1 MFIIQLLVITTRDQ
15 RSTHQWIVHEH
26 FTFPSTVLLKWSLVK
41 KENSIFNS
49 FIFLHISCTWK
60 EKCSFTFILWKKTY
74 ISKVHEDDNQ
84 QRIILILS
92 MYFTGYYSLRMSY
105 YLKFYTF
112 LDYGWSISYHKFIP
126 FCIFTYDSI
135 FYLYFEYHR

>member
-26 FTFPSTVLLKWSLVK
+26 FTFPSTVLQKWSLVK

-49 FIFLHISCTWK
+49 FIFLHISYTWK
-60 EKCSFTFILWKKTY
+60 EKCSFTFILWKRTY

-105 YLKFYTF
+105 YLKFYHIYSTERNA
-112 LDYGWSISYHKFIP
+112 LILLISMMMK
-126 FCIFTYDSI
+126 S
-135 FYLYFEYHR
+135 